1 MPVFLLA
8 ISAVIVSASEFDHS
22 AWDRVL
28 KRHVNALGEVD
39 YAALKAAP
47 ADLDAYVMA
56 LAQSSPDNR
65 KDAFP
70 ARQSELAY
78 WINAY
83 NALAVKAVVKAYPVH
98 SVRDLGMMYGF
109 FRRKEHKLGGTA
121 ISLHALEDDILRAR
135 YKDPRIHFAIVC
147 ASASCPLLDRDAF
160 QGATLD
166 AHLDRVT
173 RRFLGESRNVE
184 IDGRSNTASLS
195 AIFEWYGKDF
205 GPLPDYLARYGVTL
219 PAKTRI
225 RYRPYDWSLNGAGSR
240 GRRPDSWP

>member
-1 MPVFLLA
+1 MLVFLLA
-8 ISAVIVSASEFDHS
+8 LGAALASAGEFDHS

-28 KRHVNALGEVD
+28 KQRVNTFGEVD

-47 ADLDAYVMA
+47 ESLDTYVRA
-56 LAQSSPDNR
+56 LAESSPDNR
-65 KDAFP
+65 KDLFP
-70 ARQSELAY
+70 ARQAEIAY

-83 NALAVKAVVKAYPVH
+83 NALTIKAVVRAYPVR
-98 SVRDLGMMYGF
+98 SVRDLGRMYGF
-109 FRRKEHKLGGTA
+109 FRRKEHTLGGTA
-121 ISLHALEDDILRAR
+121 ISLQSLEDDILRAR

-166 AHLDRVT
+166 ADLDRVT

-184 IDGRSNTASLS
+184 IDARSNTASLS
-195 AIFEWYGKDF
+195 AIFDWYGKDF
-205 GPLPDYLARYGVTL
+205 DPLADFLARYGVTL
-219 PAKTRI
+219 PAKARI
-225 RYRPYDWSLNGAGSR
+225 CYRPYGWSLNGAGSR